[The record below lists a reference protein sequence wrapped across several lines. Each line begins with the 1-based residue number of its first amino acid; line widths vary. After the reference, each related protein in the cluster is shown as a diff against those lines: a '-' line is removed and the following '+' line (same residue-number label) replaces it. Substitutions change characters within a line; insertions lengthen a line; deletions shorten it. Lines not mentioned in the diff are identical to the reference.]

1 MNTVIQ
7 IGMPIT
13 TDYSARRGVIR
24 SIRRRRVS
32 DFVSN
37 GVLNQAFLVEFSPFD
52 ENGIANF
59 DFYGY
64 TTKYLTSNV
73 PTKIVG
79 V

>member
-13 TDYSARRGVIR
+13 TDYSARRGVVR
-24 SIRRRRVS
+24 SIRRRPVS
-32 DFVSN
+32 DFVFN

-52 ENGIANF
+52 ENGIVNF